1 MFESQEIKSPN
12 PILSI
17 GLPVWNGADKIS
29 AVIDSILSQPYS
41 NFELIISDND
51 SSDGTG
57 TVCQKYAET
66 DNRIKYF
73 RQEKNIGALKNFQFV
88 LSKSMGM
95 YFMWAAAD
103 DLRSSDYIQENI
115 NKIESTQGCVFSS
128 SPNSLEGREKIADDN
143 IVYDFEIKG
152 SLYERISSF
161 LDICFRSH
169 ACFYSVIKREALSN
183 FLNHEKDYLAI
194 DWTTVIE
201 LLQRGEF
208 HRAQGGKLVLG
219 SNGASMQPDFF
230 KKIRKLPVENFIP
243 LYFFSKDLIKK
254 IQVSPD
260 LLPVEKF
267 KILIKLMILNLRMLY
282 LLFRRASSSTLKK
295 LILKNTHSN

>member
-1 MFESQEIKSPN
+1 MNEP
-12 PILSI
+12 LVSI
-17 GLPVWNGADKIS
+17 GVPVFNGGSTLIECLDLL
-29 AVIDSILSQPYS
+29 LSQTFYD
-41 NFELIISDND
+41 FELIISDNC
-51 SSDGTG
+51 S
-57 TVCQKYAET
+57 T
-66 DNRIKYF
+66 DNTQSICREYAKKDDRIKYF

-88 LSKSMGM
+88 LSKSIGM

-115 NKIESTQGCVFSS
+115 NKIESTQACIFSS
-128 SPNSLEGREKIADDN
+128 SPNSLEGFEKIPDGN

-161 LDICFRSH
+161 LDICFESH
-169 ACFYSVIKREALSN
+169 ACFYSIIKREALSN

-201 LLQRGEF
+201 LLQQGEF

-243 LYFFSKDLIKK
+243 LYIFSKDLIKK

-260 LLPVEKF
+260 LLPVEKL
-267 KILIKLMILNLRMLY
+267 KILFKLMILNFRMLY
-282 LLFRRASSSTLKK
+282 LLFRSASSSTLKK
-295 LILKNTHSN
+295 LPY

>member
-1 MFESQEIKSPN
+1 MQDKKFVIV
-12 PILSI
+12 SI
-17 GLPVWNGADKIS
+17 GLPVWNGEKQIAS
-29 AVIDSILSQPYS
+29 VIDSILNQSFQQ
-41 NFELIISDND
+41 FELIISDNASFD
-51 SSDGTG
+51 RTESI
-57 TVCQKYAET
+57 CREYAKK

-88 LSKSMGM
+88 LTNSIGM

-103 DLRSSDYIQENI
+103 DLRSLDYIQENI
-115 NKIESTQGCVFSS
+115 KKIESTQACIFSS
-128 SPNSLEGREKIADDN
+128 SPNSLEGFEKMPDGSIL
-143 IVYDFEIKG
+143 YDFEIKG

-169 ACFYSVIKREALSN
+169 ACFYSLIKREALSN

-201 LLQRGEF
+201 LLQQGEF

-219 SNGASMQPDFF
+219 SNGTSMQPDFF

-243 LYFFSKDLIKK
+243 LYIFSKDLIKK

-260 LLPVEKF
+260 LLPVEKL
-267 KILIKLMILNLRMLY
+267 KILFKLMILNFRMLY
-282 LLFRRASSSTLKK
+282 LQFRSASSSTLKK
-295 LILKNTHSN
+295 LPF